1 MGVLMAVVEVVG
13 YLHWWGVTISGVST
27 IYILI
32 SVGLTVDYSAHIAH
46 IFVLETGS
54 ADERAI
60 KALSRIGPSV
70 FNAVASTLV
79 AVLALSTSASY
90 VFRVFF
96 QALCLTVVLGGAH
109 GLVLLPVLLSLVGG
123 KLDAP
128 GVPAPIGKVKVAEAD
143 AESATESA
151 VKLPPAKAVGAA

>member
-1 MGVLMAVVEVVG
+1 MLTAVVEVVG

-46 IFVLETGS
+46 IFVIEKGT
-54 ADERAI
+54 ANERAI
-60 KALSRIGPSV
+60 NALTRIGPSV

-79 AVLALSTSASY
+79 AVLALSTSASF

-96 QALCLTVVLGGAH
+96 RALCLTVLLGGAH
-109 GLVLLPVLLSLVGG
+109 GLVLLPVLLSLLGG
-123 KLDAP
+123 ANAP
-128 GVPAPIGKVKVAEAD
+128 EAAGTDKIDVPKSKTRVSGEENETAAAGGR
-143 AESATESA
+143 SA
-151 VKLPPAKAVGAA
+151 